1 MLAKS
6 GRRSPSKSEIAN
18 VKPGPSEEAGEY
30 PACARAA
37 VPPNTRPQN
46 SDRIMNR
53 NGRRGLFAGRFLTME
68 GTPNSRA
75 KLDTTLIIA
84 VLGSLLELTAVV
96 PIAWLNQTFAAQASL
111 AALVVCLALTV
122 AQVFVVVSVAA
133 SAAAQAWAVVWC
145 QDSAAA
151 LVVGSALAPGLV
163 LCPDLALCLDLA
175 SCPDLALCPDLAS
188 PLDLVSC
195 RDSGSSRDLALCPD
209 SGSSRDLALC
219 PDSASPLDLV
229 SCLDLALCLDS
240 ALCLDLALCLDS
252 ASAAASAGS
261 DWVSAA
267 VEDWSAPKAC
277 CSVAGYKDDSAGDN
291 SAGDSPNCRRI
302 RDGCYSTQDADDTK
316 GAEGDMDFPTSPTR
330 CDCNKRGLI
339 PNSIPSLPNP
349 MAGC

>member
-1 MLAKS
+1 
-6 GRRSPSKSEIAN
+6 
-18 VKPGPSEEAGEY
+18 
-30 PACARAA
+30 
-37 VPPNTRPQN
+37 
-46 SDRIMNR
+46 
-53 NGRRGLFAGRFLTME
+53 ME

-122 AQVFVVVSVAA
+122 AQVFVVVSVVA
-133 SAAAQAWAVVWC
+133 SAAARAWAVVWC

-163 LCPDLALCLDLA
+163 LCQDLALYPDLGSIPDLALYLDLASYLDLGSSRDLALCLDLA
-175 SCPDLALCPDLAS
+175 SYLDLAL
-188 PLDLVSC
+188 C

-209 SGSSRDLALC
+209 SASSLDLVSFRDSGSSRDLALY
-219 PDSASPLDLV
+219 PDLASYLDLG
-229 SCLDLALCLDS
+229 SYLDLALYP
-240 ALCLDLALCLDS
+240 DS

-339 PNSIPSLPNP
+339 PNSIPSRPNP
-349 MAGC
+349 MAGCWRSSLRLRFPRRK

>member
-1 MLAKS
+1 
-6 GRRSPSKSEIAN
+6 
-18 VKPGPSEEAGEY
+18 
-30 PACARAA
+30 
-37 VPPNTRPQN
+37 
-46 SDRIMNR
+46 MNR

-75 KLDTTLIIA
+75 KLDTILIIA

-96 PIAWLNQTFAAQASL
+96 PIAWTNQTFAAQASL

-122 AQVFVVVSVAA
+122 AQVFVVVSVVA

-163 LCPDLALCLDLA
+163 LCQDLALYPDLGSFPDLALRPDLALYLDLA
-175 SCPDLALCPDLAS
+175 SY
-188 PLDLVSC
+188 LDL
-195 RDSGSSRDLALCPD
+195 
-209 SGSSRDLALC
+209 GSSRDLALC
-219 PDSASPLDLV
+219 PDSAS
-229 SCLDLALCLDS
+229 SRDLALYPDS

-339 PNSIPSLPNP
+339 PNSIPSRPNP
-349 MAGC
+349 MAGCWRSSLRLRFPRRK